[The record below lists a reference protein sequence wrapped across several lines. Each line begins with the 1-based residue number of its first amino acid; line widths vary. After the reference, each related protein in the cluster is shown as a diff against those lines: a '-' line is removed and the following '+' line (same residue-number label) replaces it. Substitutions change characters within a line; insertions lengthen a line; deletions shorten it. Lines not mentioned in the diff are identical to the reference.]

1 MSNPAKV
8 REESRTAVA
17 ERRPQL
23 SATLAPRAIAVIGA
37 SELPGSVGRALVE
50 NLQSFGDRVFLVNS
64 KRTTVLGQKAFSKI
78 GNVPADVDLAV
89 IATPAATVPKI
100 VGECAAA
107 NVKGAVIISAGFKEC
122 GPAGVELEKQI
133 LAQRGRMRIIG
144 PNCIGVMLPHIGL
157 NATFAKPL
165 ALPGNIG
172 FISQSGA
179 LCTAILDWSLS
190 NQLGFSAFI
199 SIGSMLDVNWGD
211 LIYHLGDDPH
221 TRSIL
226 LYMESVGD
234 ARSFLSAA
242 REVALTKPIIVI
254 KVGRTKAAAKAA
266 ASHTGALTGSDEV
279 LDAAFRRVGV
289 LRVDTIA
296 ELFDIAELLGKQ
308 PRPAGPRLAIV
319 TNGGGPGVLATDA
332 LIECG
337 GKLAELSPQ
346 SYDALD
352 KLLPPH
358 WSRGNPVDILGDAD
372 ADRYQKA
379 VDIVA
384 HDQNNDGLLAILT
397 PQAVTESSAT
407 AGKLRSFGK
416 LKTKPF
422 LASWIGGT
430 GVAPGAAILNGA
442 NIPTFEYPDAAA
454 RAFCAMWRYSRNLDA
469 LYETPAL
476 SEGVGIKK
484 ANAEKI
490 IHRARNAGRTLLTE
504 VESKEIL
511 AAYGIPVVQ
520 TRIAKSEKDAVDL
533 AKKIGG
539 AVVLKIHSE
548 IITHKSDVD
557 GVKLNL
563 HGANAVRRAYREIK
577 AAVAGGVDPGTVVN
591 ARGCN
596 GAHGTPLPKAF
607 LGVTVQP
614 MIASDGYELILGS
627 SIDAQFGPV
636 LLFGA
641 GGYFVEV
648 FKDRALGLPPLNR
661 TLARRL
667 MEQTQIYTALKGFRG
682 RAAVDLAALEEL
694 LVRFSQ
700 LVIEQR
706 RIKQIDINPLLA
718 STEQIIALD
727 ARIILHERKIDP
739 DNLPRAVIR
748 PYPTE
753 YIRKWKIDNVPVTIR
768 PIRPED
774 EPLMIEFHKT
784 LSERSVQ
791 FRYFGALSLEQ
802 RTMHERLRRVCF
814 VDYDREIALV
824 AEQEDRNGPSPLLGV
839 GRLIKEHEIDE
850 AEFAILVGD
859 PWQGKG
865 LGTELLKLLV
875 QIGRKEHVRR
885 IVGYIARENMLMKQ
899 VSEDVGFTTRRD
911 SNNDWRAEMNL

>member
-1 MSNPAKV
+1 
-8 REESRTAVA
+8 
-17 ERRPQL
+17 
-23 SATLAPRAIAVIGA
+23 
-37 SELPGSVGRALVE
+37 
-50 NLQSFGDRVFLVNS
+50 
-64 KRTTVLGQKAFSKI
+64 
-78 GNVPADVDLAV
+78 
-89 IATPAATVPKI
+89 
-100 VGECAAA
+100 
-107 NVKGAVIISAGFKEC
+107 
-122 GPAGVELEKQI
+122 
-133 LAQRGRMRIIG
+133 MRIIG
-144 PNCIGVMLPHIGL
+144 PNCVGVMLPHIGL

-372 ADRYQKA
+372 ADRYEKA

-407 AGKLRSFGK
+407 AERLRSFGK

-430 GVAPGAAILNGA
+430 GVAPGAAILNSA

-484 ANAEKI
+484 ASAEKI

-548 IITHKSDVD
+548 TITHKSDVD

-577 AAVAGGVDPGTVVN
+577 AAVAGGVDPGTAVN
-591 ARGCN
+591 DRGCN
-596 GAHGTPLPKAF
+596 GAHKTPLPKAF

-667 MEQTQIYTALKGFRG
+667 MEQTQIYSALKGFRG

-727 ARIILHERKIDP
+727 ARIILHERKVDP

-824 AEQEDRNGPSPLLGV
+824 AEQEDRNGHSPLLGV

>member
-407 AGKLRSFGK
+407 AEKLRSFGK

-484 ANAEKI
+484 ASAEKI
-490 IHRARNAGRTLLTE
+490 IHRARTAGRTLLTE

-591 ARGCN
+591 DRGCN

-753 YIRKWKIDNVPVTIR
+753 YIRKWKIDNLPVTIR

-824 AEQEDRNGPSPLLGV
+824 AEQEDRNGHSPLLGV